1 MKSLPDIAFPERR
14 ISGLLHRRAFARTV
28 EILKRERATLDRG
41 AALLLEKE
49 TLDETELGGILKDLK
64 LIEPA
69 LAES

>member
-14 ISGLLHRRAFARTV
+14 ISGLLHRRARTV